1 MNMTKLAIYTIV
13 FLLVIAMILLSIPE
27 LDRECVRD
35 LVILPACIIAAR
47 LLLIKS
53 RKRR

>member
-13 FLLVIAMILLSIPE
+13 VLLIIAMILLSIP
-27 LDRECVRD
+27 DMDKECIRD
-35 LVILPACIIAAR
+35 LVLLPACIIASR

-53 RKRR
+53 RKR